1 MSRAWVSQPERSNPF
16 TLKLICWIALH
27 TGRAFARFWLYP
39 ITLYF
44 YLTSP
49 TVRRASRDYLSRVL
63 SRPPG
68 AWQVARH
75 IFRFSATVLDRV
87 YFLTDQFERFS
98 IRIENQALLNAYQAE
113 GQGVLL
119 LGAHFGSFEV
129 LRSLALDRYH
139 VPLKILMYR
148 QHNQMI
154 TRILEALNPAVPE
167 SVIDLGKDN
176 ALLQVHE
183 CLQRGEFVGVLA
195 DRVMDGTRVVQCPF
209 LGQPATFPAGPMEM
223 ALMMN
228 VPIILF
234 YGIYEG
240 GNRYTIRFEKLSDGR
255 HVADRRQRR
264 AVAADLMC
272 DYVAALERQVRAH
285 PYNWFNF
292 YDFWAE

>member
-16 TLKLICWIALH
+16 TLKLICWVALH
-27 TGRAFARFWLYP
+27 IGRAFARFWLFP

-49 TVRRASRDYLSRVL
+49 AVRRASRDYLARVQSRA
-63 SRPPG
+63 PG

-75 IFRFSATVLDRV
+75 IYWFSATVLDRV

-129 LRSLALDRYH
+129 LRSLALDRYQ

-167 SVIDLGKDN
+167 SVIDLGNDN
-176 ALLQVHE
+176 ALLQAHE
-183 CLQRGEFVGVLA
+183 SLQRGEFVGMLV
-195 DRVMDGTRVVQCPF
+195 DRVTDGSKVVQCPF
-209 LGQPATFPAGPMEM
+209 LGQTATFPAGPMQM

-240 GNRYTIRFEKLSDGR
+240 GNRYTIRFEKLSDGQ
-255 HVADRRQRR
+255 HIPDRRKRR
-264 AVAADLMC
+264 AVAEALMC

-285 PYNWFNF
+285 PDNWFNF